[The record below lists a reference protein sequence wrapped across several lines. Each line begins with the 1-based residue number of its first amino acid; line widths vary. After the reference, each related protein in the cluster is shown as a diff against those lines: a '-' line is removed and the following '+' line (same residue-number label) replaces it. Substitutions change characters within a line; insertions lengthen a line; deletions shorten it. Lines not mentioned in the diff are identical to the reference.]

1 MEDDILEKQS
11 MKIQFHTHSDFSQ
24 GDKQEGRGILFHRF
38 PVKCFEMIL
47 FSSQFLVRTGEL
59 TSENLEIQQP
69 GMVVLDHW
77 STIDRVSIGEK
88 YSYALVV
95 RMDRNQ
101 DVCFILC
108 STESVHA

>member
-1 MEDDILEKQS
+1 M
-11 MKIQFHTHSDFSQ
+11 
-24 GDKQEGRGILFHRF
+24 
-38 PVKCFEMIL
+38 
-47 FSSQFLVRTGEL
+47 RTGEL

-95 RMDRNQ
+95 KMDRNQ

-108 STESVHA
+108 TSGETLCRDNCQLIGMPFFYTRSAGKNNRN